1 MTSQTHGRQTALEQI
16 DSRPLTKN
24 QKNLIALVI
33 IGNVSEFFDM
43 FLIGFVVSLLIKP
56 WNLTGTETGIIL
68 ACSGLGTVI
77 GAIMWGRL
85 ADKMG
90 RKRAFFWCVLIFTVF
105 TIVSVF
111 TPDRGWIMLAAL
123 RVLVGIGV
131 GGLNIVSIPYVQE
144 FVPSKQRGLLA
155 GLGSVFIPLGLLL
168 GAVAQKAFHEDW
180 RVLIALGGLP
190 ILLLLWLRL
199 VPESPRFLLSQGRT
213 QEAREALAWA
223 LEIPAND
230 VGELPKVEVGPSA
243 SYSVVFS
250 RYWKSLLIV
259 TLGSFSFILG
269 SFTIQSWGQTLLQD
283 GYGLNPDMVGNL
295 FIGVSLA
302 DLFGRLGSAWL
313 ADHLGRRWTMFSF
326 GLIGAVGS
334 LIVAFS
340 AQSGPGGSWM
350 IFFIGILIA
359 MAFGDGAFGILN
371 AFGGE
376 QFPNEAR
383 GTGLGLGY
391 GIGATA
397 KIFGPLIMGW
407 MIGGNAVKQDVT
419 LQAVFPAFIFFAAL
433 LVLGGIIYLF
443 ARETKGESLEK
454 I

>member
-1 MTSQTHGRQTALEQI
+1 MATHEGGLTALEQI
-16 DSRPLTKN
+16 DSRPLTGH
-24 QKNLIALVI
+24 QKSLIGLVI
-33 IGNVSEFFDM
+33 VGNISEFFDM
-43 FLIGFVVSLLIKP
+43 FLIGFVVSLLTKP
-56 WNLTGTETGIIL
+56 WNLSGTETGIIL

-90 RKRAFFWCVLIFTVF
+90 RRRTFFWCVLIFTTF

-123 RVLVGIGV
+123 RVLVGVGV

-155 GLGSVFIPLGLLL
+155 GLGSVFIPLGLFL
-168 GAVAQKAFHEDW
+168 GALAQKGLHDNW
-180 RVLIALGGLP
+180 RALIALGAIP
-190 ILLLLWLRL
+190 ILLLAWIRI
-199 VPESPRFLLSQGRT
+199 VPESPRFLLSQGREA
-213 QEAREALAWA
+213 EARSAIAWA
-223 LEIPAND
+223 LEMAPEK
-230 VGELPKVEVGPSA
+230 VGDLPKIEVAASA
-243 SYSVVFS
+243 SYAVIFKKYS
-250 RYWKSLLIV
+250 KSLLIV
-259 TLGSFSFILG
+259 TFGSFSFILG
-269 SFTIQSWGQTLLQD
+269 SFTIQSWGQTLLHE
-283 GYGLNPDMVGNL
+283 GYGIEATTVATL
-295 FIGVSLA
+295 FMFVSLA
-302 DLFGRLGSAWL
+302 DLLGRLGSAWL
-313 ADHLGRRWTMFSF
+313 ADHLGRRWTMFLF
-326 GLIGAVGS
+326 GTIGAIGS

-340 AQSGPGGSWM
+340 TRAGESGSWV
-350 IFFIGILIA
+350 IFFAGILIA

-397 KIFGPLIMGW
+397 KIFGPLIMGA
-407 MIGGNAVKQDVT
+407 MIGGSAVKQDVT
-419 LQAVFPAFIFFAAL
+419 LQAVFPAFIFFAIL
-433 LVLGGIIYLF
+433 LFIGGIIYLF
-443 ARETKGESLEK
+443 AKETKGASLEE